1 MCARKIGQSH
11 FSTSIFSFDTYQY
24 KNLLYISNIIFMSK
38 YLYGQNH
45 FLFMVCFFFAVDCR
59 TNLCLFSALNF
70 VNTAIM
76 KTTFFSFFSNSCN
89 APRALRTQFSV
100 VLKNQNKSQRIVLR
114 IKNSSFSINLLNL
127 TARGGL

>member
-1 MCARKIGQSH
+1 MCTRKIGQSH
-11 FSTSIFSFDTYQY
+11 FSSSIFSFDTCQF

-45 FLFMVCFFFAVDCR
+45 LLFLLYFCCR
-59 TNLCLFSALNF
+59 TNLYLFSALNF